1 MNLKQTRV
9 ILTGANGGIGAATA
23 KELARAGAALLLV
36 GQPAEA
42 LQALATELRATGAAA
57 WALPAEL
64 TQDAE
69 RQRIAD
75 QARRLLGGVD
85 VLINNAGVL
94 DFTPF
99 EAEDP
104 RAIERLLQVNV
115 VAPIALTRAV
125 LPQLLAQGRGRI
137 VNIGSTFGSI
147 GFPYFAAYSASK
159 FALRGFSEALRREL
173 DGSGVG
179 VTYIAP
185 RATRTP
191 LNTSAVNRMN
201 EALKVA
207 MDSAAAVGAAIV
219 RAIADDRKD
228 VYLGQPEGFFVRLN
242 NLFPRLVDA
251 ALRKDNGRRRKYALP
266 EVGDLPNVSGGTMR
280 ET

>member
-36 GQPAEA
+36 GQPAES
-42 LQALATELRATGAAA
+42 LQALASELRAAGAVA

-69 RQRIAD
+69 RQRIVE

-85 VLINNAGVL
+85 ILINNAGVL

-104 RAIERLLQVNV
+104 RAIERLLQINV

-125 LPQLLAQGRGRI
+125 LPHLMAQGRGRI

-179 VTYIAP
+179 LTYIAP

-207 MDSAAAVGAAIV
+207 MDSPATVGAAIV

-228 VYLGQPEGFFVRLN
+228 VYIGQPEGFFVRLN

-251 ALRKDNGRRRKYALP
+251 ALRKDNGRRREYA
-266 EVGDLPNVSGGTMR
+266 VSGAT
-280 ET
+280 